1 MAMSTSE
8 TDDSSRHNLLRLRVT
23 AEADP
28 QSLPR
33 VLERFTNLA
42 VTPRRVHAERSSNG
56 VLHIEVDVAGL
67 SEDRMTLITG
77 KVAQATLVLSAYWHR
92 V

>member
-1 MAMSTSE
+1 MSQPDPSKQP
-8 TDDSSRHNLLRLRVT
+8 LLRLRVI

-28 QSLPR
+28 QSLSR
-33 VLERFTNLA
+33 VLERFSNLHI
-42 VTPRRVHAERSSNG
+42 TPRRVHAERGCND

-77 KVAQATLVLSAYWHR
+77 KVSQATLVLSACWHR